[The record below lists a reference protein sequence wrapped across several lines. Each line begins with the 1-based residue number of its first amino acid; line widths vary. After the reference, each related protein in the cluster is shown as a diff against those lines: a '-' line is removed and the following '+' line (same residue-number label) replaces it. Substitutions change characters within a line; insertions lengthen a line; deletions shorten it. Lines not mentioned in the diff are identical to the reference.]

1 MDKLSFIKMLLQNRS
16 LSINDRKRL
25 IVLATKEIE
34 EKQANIISPTEKE
47 EPLAAQTKHRGLGLI
62 YVKPCILQEFLLR
75 YNQDNILKYTCH
87 SIDDD
92 DDIRIINAG
101 CGVERYNLA
110 KHIELISKRFNDL
123 LENYK
128 TQNPLILRSKM
139 TSLILVYITGKDYQG
154 NLKKW
159 STSQFKTNWQSED
172 LKKWGEENPHII
184 PNPGPNIAQKQQ
196 NYGFKLTERNTS
208 YLSDTPVRYLKDL
221 VIYFKA
227 LFHIRRDNSLKQILM
242 LQNSKI
248 DSIKE
253 GRVIVDF
260 SPSNFFENIEL
271 LTDVDKLI
279 QAYKKIISICSDNQ
293 NIKFGEKT
301 LVELGFYE
309 QDEHSYFSIHHTN
322 SQYGKTVRNAIER
335 IGKDQASLIENQ
347 INGLCDLFIE
357 ADFGGN
363 QYFRINLWD
372 KKKKTER
379 QEIDKMQGVKYIMR
393 F

>member
-1 MDKLSFIKMLLQNRS
+1 MLLQNRS

-34 EKQANIISPTEKE
+34 ENQANIISPTEKE
-47 EPLAAQTKHRGLGLI
+47 EPLPAQTRHRGLGLI
-62 YVKPCILQEFLLR
+62 YIKPCILQEFLLR

-87 SIDDD
+87 
-92 DDIRIINAG
+92 IINAE
-101 CGVERYNLA
+101 CGEDKYNLA
-110 KHIELISKRFNDL
+110 KHIELISKRFDDL

-139 TSLILVYITGKDYQG
+139 ISLIRVYITGKDYQG

-184 PNPGPNIAQKQQ
+184 PNPGPNIAKKQQ

-208 YLSDTPVRYLKDL
+208 YLSDTPVRNLKEL

-248 DSIKE
+248 DNIKE

-279 QAYKKIISICSDNQ
+279 QAYKKIISICCDNQ
-293 NIKFGEKT
+293 NKEFGEKT
-301 LVELGFYE
+301 LIELSFYE

-357 ADFGGN
+357 ANFGDN

>member
-139 TSLILVYITGKDYQG
+139 TSLIRVYITGKDYQG

-322 SQYGKTVRNAIER
+322 SQYGKTVRNANR
-335 IGKDQASLIENQ
+335 
-347 INGLCDLFIE
+347 
-357 ADFGGN
+357 
-363 QYFRINLWD
+363 
-372 KKKKTER
+372 
-379 QEIDKMQGVKYIMR
+379 
-393 F
+393 

>member
-1 MDKLSFIKMLLQNRS
+1 
-16 LSINDRKRL
+16 
-25 IVLATKEIE
+25 
-34 EKQANIISPTEKE
+34 
-47 EPLAAQTKHRGLGLI
+47 
-62 YVKPCILQEFLLR
+62 
-75 YNQDNILKYTCH
+75 
-87 SIDDD
+87 
-92 DDIRIINAG
+92 
-101 CGVERYNLA
+101 
-110 KHIELISKRFNDL
+110 
-123 LENYK
+123 
-128 TQNPLILRSKM
+128 
-139 TSLILVYITGKDYQG
+139 
-154 NLKKW
+154 
-159 STSQFKTNWQSED
+159 
-172 LKKWGEENPHII
+172 
-184 PNPGPNIAQKQQ
+184 
-196 NYGFKLTERNTS
+196 
-208 YLSDTPVRYLKDL
+208 
-221 VIYFKA
+221 
-227 LFHIRRDNSLKQILM
+227 M

-301 LVELGFYE
+301 LVELSFYE

-357 ADFGGN
+357 ADFGDN
-363 QYFRINLWD
+363 QYFRINLCD

-379 QEIDKMQGVKYIMR
+379 QEIDKIQGVKYIMR
-393 F
+393 L